1 MGEWKTKVGDTVEIG
16 QELGTIVTSEPAF
29 AEQFE
34 TAAKESAKR
43 ETVETAVSAA
53 APGERGRHARH
64 SSIEPA
70 LSPTITRK
78 LNRVIPANLQIDARW
93 NAIREAGRH

>member
-1 MGEWKTKVGDTVEIG
+1 MGEWKTKVGDTVEMG

-34 TAAKESAKR
+34 TAAKESAASR
-43 ETVETAVSAA
+43 GDVPAAVSAA
-53 APGERGRHARH
+53 EPDDRGRRARH
-64 SSIEPA
+64 YNIEPA

-93 NAIREAGRH
+93 NAIQE